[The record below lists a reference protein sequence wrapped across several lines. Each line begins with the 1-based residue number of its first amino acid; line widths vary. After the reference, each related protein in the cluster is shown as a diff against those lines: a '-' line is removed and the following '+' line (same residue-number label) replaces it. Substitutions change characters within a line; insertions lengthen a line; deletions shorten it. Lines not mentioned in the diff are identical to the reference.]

1 MLTVNHPPANTPG
14 YYFHGRENSTPTI
27 FHHTSADNRGG
38 VPPITNQKVIVALA
52 CGMDLDSQMPVRS
65 SPFEDNQ
72 ITDCRDET
80 QGLQF
85 VPSGYSSSNWQL
97 LDFLS
102 TVYMEKN

>member
-1 MLTVNHPPANTPG
+1 M
-14 YYFHGRENSTPTI
+14 
-27 FHHTSADNRGG
+27 
-38 VPPITNQKVIVALA
+38 PPITNQKVIAALA

-72 ITDCRDET
+72 ITHCRDET
-80 QGLQF
+80 RGLQF
-85 VPSGYSSSNWQL
+85 VHSGYSSSNWIL